1 VNRPPLLIADEPT
14 GALDSATGEEI
25 GELLL
30 DLNESGQTL
39 ILVTHNPDL
48 AARYTRRVIQITDGR
63 VTASSPIG
71 AQ

>member
-1 VNRPPLLIADEPT
+1 VRAVGQDEKYVHF
-14 GALDSATGEEI
+14 SAQIDAGP
-25 GELLL
+25 GRA
-30 DLNESGQTL
+30 
-39 ILVTHNPDL
+39 NPDL